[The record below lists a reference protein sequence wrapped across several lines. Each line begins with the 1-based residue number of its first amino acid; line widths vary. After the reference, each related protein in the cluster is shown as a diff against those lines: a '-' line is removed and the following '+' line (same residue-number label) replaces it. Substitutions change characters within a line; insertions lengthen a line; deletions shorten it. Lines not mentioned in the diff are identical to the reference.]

1 MEDMAGWPGRT
12 PVLGSGSGCCRSF
25 DISPS
30 LCSVRRVHRSNR
42 YPARI
47 IFVRYYLSARDR
59 KYIGNSILIRAD
71 PWRPRGPSSVVRI
84 SSSRTSSVLLHN
96 AVWRLPLRPPL
107 YTRSNLMVLHQQAD
121 AIPKSRNRDN
131 CLRSPSPQY
140 EGRSQ
145 PPEPFPVRLL
155 RPCDGAQRASRHKTK
170 K

>member
-1 MEDMAGWPGRT
+1 MRESHVNILRKLDTYP
-12 PVLGSGSGCCRSF
+12 SGSLASSC
-25 DISPS
+25 
-30 LCSVRRVHRSNR
+30 
-42 YPARI
+42 
-47 IFVRYYLSARDR
+47 
-59 KYIGNSILIRAD
+59 
-71 PWRPRGPSSVVRI
+71 PSSVVRI

-155 RPCDGAQRASRHKTK
+155 RPCDGAPKASRHNSPLLEEDRGGLVPAHRIAASPATSH
-170 K
+170 